1 MAPRAYIPY
10 RRLVPYV
17 PFTLQPEAVESVRH
31 EASAVA
37 GHCGRSECREQVSPE
52 VAWLPLGA
60 DDVRVAH
67 ESEHI
72 GAEVRVLVQAGVR
85 QVVEL
90 RRQQRLQWQ
99 WKAGALGRQLSTP
112 PCLPTPPPFV
122 PLLFPLAYSLTT
134 YYLHFRVLGRQRAV
148 DDALHHLEVVTE
160 GWVRE
165 GAARTWCA

>member
-17 PFTLQPEAVESVRH
+17 PFTLQPEAAESVRH

-67 ESEHI
+67 EREHI

-112 PCLPTPPPFV
+112 PCLPTPPP
-122 PLLFPLAYSLTT
+122 LFRYSSPWRTHLPRTT
-134 YYLHFRVLGRQRAV
+134 CTSGSSVGSGPSTMRF
-148 DDALHHLEVVTE
+148 T
-160 GWVRE
+160 
-165 GAARTWCA
+165 TSK